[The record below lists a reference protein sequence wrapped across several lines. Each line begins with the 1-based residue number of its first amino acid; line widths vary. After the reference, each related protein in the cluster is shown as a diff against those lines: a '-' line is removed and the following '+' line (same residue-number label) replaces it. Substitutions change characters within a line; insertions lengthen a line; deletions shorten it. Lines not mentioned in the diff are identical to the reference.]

1 MQRYK
6 LADARIF
13 PVDGHSFLFLTEE
26 NAIFE
31 MDAEL
36 EAFVKG
42 AYPQKSQPLSQL
54 IDRLEG
60 TAAEKRDLLNALLKG
75 RVLVPEAVAPT
86 QMVFPDPAEI
96 DLPLHTLVLHVT
108 EACNLG
114 CLYCYHG
121 QCGQPAGAK
130 RSMRLPVARRAVDFL
145 FEHSADLP
153 EVVVVFFG
161 GEPFL
166 NFGLIRDIVAY
177 AQQKAAAK
185 GQAVQFAVTTNGT
198 LLTSEIVDF
207 IRTHRLGV
215 TVSLDGCEQIQD
227 RYRPFPDGSSSY
239 QAILPGIRQLLTGP
253 LAKPVVARATVC
265 REPSAV
271 PEILDHLLS
280 LGFAEAGFAPVTS
293 RDPQYQLDADG
304 MQALLEI
311 FNRLAEKF
319 LDFACRDEFFGF
331 TNLVDLLVTLHEGE
345 VKNYPCGAGLG
356 LFAVAP
362 DGQLF
367 LCQRLTGE
375 ASLGMG
381 DIYGG
386 FDRQRIAAFRKKARL
401 SQKTACS
408 TCWVRKICA
417 GGCYHEA
424 LVREGSVQQPNLH
437 YCEWIQRWIET
448 GIQVYGRLASSQP
461 EYLDKLSLLR
471 GHGAPVQ
478 PIL

>member
-1 MQRYK
+1 MPRYK
-6 LADARIF
+6 LSDARIF
-13 PVDGHSFLFLTEE
+13 PVDGHAYLFLTEE

-36 EAFVKG
+36 EAFVREAQARAPLPRDG
-42 AYPQKSQPLSQL
+42 LLARLQGDAAQK
-54 IDRLEG
+54 D
-60 TAAEKRDLLNALLKG
+60 DLLDLLLRG
-75 RVLVPEAVAPT
+75 RILVPEQAVPT
-86 QMVFPDPAEI
+86 GAAFRDPAEI
-96 DLPLHTLVLHVT
+96 DLPLQTLVLHVT

-121 QCGQPAGAK
+121 PCGQPAGPK
-130 RSMRLPVARRAVDFL
+130 RSMRLPVARKAVDFL
-145 FEHSADLP
+145 FAHCADLP

-166 NFGLIRDIVAY
+166 NFGLIRDVVGY
-177 AQQKAAAK
+177 AREKAAAK
-185 GQAVQFAVTTNGT
+185 GQRVQFAVTTNGT
-198 LLTSEIVDF
+198 LLTPEIIDF
-207 IRTHRLGV
+207 IHANQVGV
-215 TVSLDGCEQIQD
+215 TVSLDGFERIQD
-227 RYRPFPDGSSSY
+227 RYRPFPDGGPSY
-239 QAILPGIRQLLTGP
+239 RVILPGVRRLLAQP
-253 LAKPVVARATVC
+253 LAKPAVARVTVC
-265 REPSAV
+265 RDPSAV
-271 PEILDHLLS
+271 PQILDHLLS

-293 RDPQYQLDADG
+293 PDPEYQLDADG
-304 MQALLEI
+304 MQALLET
-311 FNRLAEKF
+311 FRLLAGKF
-319 LDFACRDEFFGF
+319 LEFARRDEFFGF

-362 DGQLF
+362 DGRLF

-375 ASLGMG
+375 ESLAMG
-381 DIYGG
+381 DIHRG
-386 FDRQRIAAFRKKARL
+386 FDRPRIAAFRKKARL
-401 SQKTACS
+401 SEKTACG

-424 LVREGSVQQPNLH
+424 LVREGGVQQPNLH

-461 EYLDKLSLLR
+461 EYLDKLSFLR

-478 PIL
+478 PML